1 MVPVRADYEA
11 AVGGRVRADGTFIE
25 TDEVGDTARRRR
37 GRFANHLGGY
47 DFVFERNLVREARL
61 IGVAIK
67 QNHGL
72 KKQISSCTISTYS

>member
-1 MVPVRADYEA
+1 
-11 AVGGRVRADGTFIE
+11 
-25 TDEVGDTARRRR
+25 
-37 GRFANHLGGY
+37 LGGY

-72 KKQISSCTISTYS
+72 KKQISCTISTILHILKRSSPLLLCERRRFLRDGNCRRCHLFSDDSSF